1 MHLRTDERTTE
12 IKLRYQAL
20 SKILEG
26 YWYSFNDEPVC
37 YSGKVIFPRL
47 SSPSFLLPE
56 ESPDG
61 LWHLFADSA
70 LGLEHYSS
78 TSGLEWEKAHL
89 VFSDSRFSFIYKEGS
104 TYYLLY
110 ETHKKNK
117 EFKKDSSRIMI
128 TSSTDLS
135 LWSEPKM
142 ILDGSTIKRA
152 SYKGG
157 KERLFYPN
165 LIQWDGKYRLYFGA
179 GDVILYDSKEHA
191 AASFMMAEAE
201 YIDGPYKVDAIPIWE
216 TDGGSKFRNL
226 AAGAVR
232 IVPCADGLAAISVP
246 YYYSEEENRSK
257 SLMLLSS
264 SLDGIAFKDEKVIEK
279 TPDEGWASGYITGA
293 DMHYKESDDAWYC
306 YFSAMKRNT
315 FHGIPYTKESIGLII
330 GKDR

>member
-1 MHLRTDERTTE
+1 M
-12 IKLRYQAL
+12 RYQAL
-20 SKILEG
+20 SKILES

-37 YSGKVIFPRL
+37 SSRRLIFQRL
-47 SSPSFLLPE
+47 SSPFFLLPE

-61 LWHLFADSA
+61 LWHLFADTS

-89 VFSDSRFSFIYKEGS
+89 VFSDSRFAFVYKEGS

-110 ETHKKNK
+110 ETHKKTNN
-117 EFKKDSSRIMI
+117 FKNDSSRIMI

-135 LWSEPKM
+135 LWSEPKL

-152 SYKGG
+152 SYKGS

-165 LIQWDGKYRLYFGA
+165 LIQWNGKYRLYFGA
-179 GDVILYDSKEHA
+179 GDVTLYDSKEHTA
-191 AASFMMAEAE
+191 ACFMLAESD
-201 YIDGPYKVDAIPIWE
+201 YIDGPYKAYDIPIWE
-216 TDGGSKFRNL
+216 TDGDVKYRNL
-226 AAGAVR
+226 ASGAVR
-232 IVPCADGLAAISVP
+232 IVPCADGLAAISIP
-246 YYYSEEENRSK
+246 YYYSEDDNRSR

-264 SLDGIAFKDEKVIEK
+264 SLDGISFKDDKVLEN
-279 TPDEGWASGYITGA
+279 TPEEGWASDYITSA

-306 YFSAMKRNT
+306 YFSAMKSNS
-315 FHGIPYTKESIGLII
+315 FHGVKYKKESIGLLI